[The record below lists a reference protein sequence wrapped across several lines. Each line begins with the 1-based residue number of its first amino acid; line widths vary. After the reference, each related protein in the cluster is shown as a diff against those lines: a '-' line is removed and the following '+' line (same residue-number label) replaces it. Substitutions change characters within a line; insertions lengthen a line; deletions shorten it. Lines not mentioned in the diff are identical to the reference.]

1 MKQHIKNGRIKAAST
16 HAAASLAIAMIISF
30 VVFKLWFPGSISVIT
45 GSTPLYWLVIAVDI
59 ICGPL
64 ILLVI
69 WNPKKPRRELITDA
83 AIVVAIQLAALGYGV
98 WTIYQARPV
107 YIIFETDRLR
117 MVNAAEIDP
126 VDLATAPAQWKHL
139 PLLGPKLLSTRTPKD
154 GDEMLRSIE
163 LSIAGKEPSVRPEMW
178 EEYAPAQDK
187 IRAATRSLP
196 ELIRAYPGKQ
206 AEITHL
212 AEKFDVPYASVVW
225 LPFTSVRSMD
235 WVALMDA
242 RSMKPFTYIPG
253 DGFIPRQ

>member
-1 MKQHIKNGRIKAAST
+1 MDPRIKNERLKAAAI
-16 HAAASLAIAMIISF
+16 HAVLSLVSAMVISA
-30 VVFKLWFPGSISVIT
+30 VVFKLWFPTPLSDIT
-45 GSTPLYWLVIAVDI
+45 GSATLYWMVIAVDI

-83 AIVVAIQLAALGYGV
+83 AIVVTIQLAALAYGV
-98 WTIYQARPV
+98 WTISQIRPV
-107 YIIFETDRLR
+107 YIVFETDRLR

-126 VDLATAPAQWKHL
+126 VDLASAPAQWGHL
-139 PLLGPKLLSTRTPKD
+139 PLLGPQLLSTRVPTD

-178 EEYAPAQDK
+178 EEYAPAQEK
-187 IRAATRSLP
+187 IRKAARSLP
-196 ELIRAYPGKQ
+196 ELTSVYPDKQ
-206 AEITHL
+206 AEITRL

-242 RSMKPFTYIPG
+242 RNMKPFTYIPG